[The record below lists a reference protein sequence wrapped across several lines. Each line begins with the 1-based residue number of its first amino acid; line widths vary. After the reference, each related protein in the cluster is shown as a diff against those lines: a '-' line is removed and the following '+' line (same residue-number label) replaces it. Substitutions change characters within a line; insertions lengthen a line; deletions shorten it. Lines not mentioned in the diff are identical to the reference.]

1 MRNLEV
7 MHGVTKKDLANMV
20 TSESLES
27 VAGSTIK
34 VKGVAIG
41 MDKDQD
47 GKDVRCGYLLSEDT
61 IYSTISET
69 AIRSIEMYPEIM
81 EEENLTEL
89 EVVVSKRSAK
99 SGRDFLVLFVR

>member
-7 MHGVTKKDLANMV
+7 MYGVTKKDLANMV

-34 VKGVAIG
+34 IKGVAIG
-41 MDKDQD
+41 MDKDSD
-47 GKDVRCGYLLSEDT
+47 DKDVRCGYLLGEDT

-69 AIRSIEMYPEIM
+69 ALRSIEMYPEIM
-81 EEENLTEL
+81 EEENLKEL
-89 EVVVSKRSAK
+89 EIAVSKRSSK
-99 SGRDFLVLFVR
+99 GGRDFLVLFVK